1 MAGDYSE
8 LNMEH
13 RSDGISAH
21 PASQHVSVENRQAW
35 SQSAFTN
42 LIALLCHPAGAG
54 KDTLFLK
61 LPQAKTSQLILFS

>member
-42 LIALLCHPAGAG
+42 LIAIQLELGKTLC
-54 KDTLFLK
+54 
-61 LPQAKTSQLILFS
+61 S